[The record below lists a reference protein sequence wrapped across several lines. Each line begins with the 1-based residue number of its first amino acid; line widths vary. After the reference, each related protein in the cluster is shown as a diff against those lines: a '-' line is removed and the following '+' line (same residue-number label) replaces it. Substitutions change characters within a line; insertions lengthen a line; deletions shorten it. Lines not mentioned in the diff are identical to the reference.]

1 MVYQH
6 MTLARQPS
14 YSTLIQSLCISTSQN
29 QTQSCSTR
37 STIFETSL
45 SEIQLPF
52 SEFPV
57 SLTLNF
63 MLRACTLLWIPK
75 SRLLWVTDCEH
86 FHLAIPKQYHQ
97 RWIFFF
103 HFAILYMQEVIED
116 IPFSNLTRI
125 HCTRHLLFQQHKSV
139 RLKFPCG
146 GITTFGFM
154 VSVWQSKR
162 QISCRVGNG
171 FYR

>member
-6 MTLARQPS
+6 MALARQPS
-14 YSTLIQSLCISTSQN
+14 YSTLIQSLCISTSEN
-29 QTQSCSTR
+29 QTQSCSTS

-63 MLRACTLLWIPK
+63 MLRACPLLWIPK
-75 SRLLWVTDCEH
+75 SRLLWATDCEH

-97 RWIFFF
+97 RWIFFLPF
-103 HFAILYMQEVIED
+103 CHFVHARSDRRYSFLQSNQNSLY
-116 IPFSNLTRI
+116 
-125 HCTRHLLFQQHKSV
+125 
-139 RLKFPCG
+139 
-146 GITTFGFM
+146 TTP
-154 VSVWQSKR
+154 SLPTA
-162 QISCRVGNG
+162 
-171 FYR
+171 